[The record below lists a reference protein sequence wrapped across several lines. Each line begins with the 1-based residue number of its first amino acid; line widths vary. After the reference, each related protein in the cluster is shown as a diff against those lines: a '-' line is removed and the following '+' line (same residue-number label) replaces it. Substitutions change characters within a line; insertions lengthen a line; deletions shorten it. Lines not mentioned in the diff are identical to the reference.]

1 MMHDRTK
8 RRSTTHDQ
16 VRHRATPRRPMT
28 TTPQPTNRPITIRRP
43 TRLPIAILTPTK
55 ALMVTADAQFQSALL
70 RGDARSK
77 CSLFAVAGVL
87 ALAACATDPSISSE
101 PPVPDRAIFDTAI
114 YPLLLRDCGFSECHG
129 AEHRFFQV
137 FGPGRA
143 HLEGHVSDPDL
154 GPRERQLSYDRARSM
169 LVPSGGGSIQQSPLL
184 AKPLELGAG
193 GASHRGVDHYGR
205 NVFQTVNDPRY
216 VALWQWALNRAPQAP
231 PAVTPPQTQPVQ
243 PSAAGAPNLATGGS
257 GTVNGSQPAER
268 TAGALP

>member
-1 MMHDRTK
+1 MLTRTK
-8 RRSTTHDQ
+8 E
-16 VRHRATPRRPMT
+16 
-28 TTPQPTNRPITIRRP
+28 
-43 TRLPIAILTPTK
+43 
-55 ALMVTADAQFQSALL
+55 LMVTAESTYSLL
-70 RGDARSK
+70 
-77 CSLFAVAGVL
+77 AVACLL
-87 ALAACATDPSISSE
+87 ALAACANDVSVSPE
-101 PPVPDRAIFDTAI
+101 PPTPDRALFDTAI

-184 AKPLELGAG
+184 AKPLELNAG

-216 VALWQWALNRAPQAP
+216 VALWQWALSHAPQPP
-231 PAVTPPQTQPVQ
+231 PAVTPPQTQPMQ
-243 PSAAGAPNLATGGS
+243 PSAAGAPTIGAAGS
-257 GTVNGSQPAER
+257 GTVSALQPAS
-268 TAGALP
+268 AGGVP